1 MSRAVKTRSE
11 VEFAEFLPG
20 VADEDHYSR
29 LVPRYALSSPAVD
42 EAEAVVAEMESRV
55 ASIDARRFR
64 AIELGDG
71 DALIEASRDE
81 STLPLQLHVARIRLA
96 SLKAEFFAAEA
107 ARVRAESSEALTEDT
122 QRIRRLQQRVL
133 EEAARVR
140 QACTAADSAATYLAD
155 RASEAQAE
163 ARHLR
168 RIDPTKTPERLPG
181 VRVDPFRPSAAPP
194 VSEIESLTIN
204 NQRDV
209 VGKNGKPIVQAGA
222 DGKELRVDGYRVR
235 IDGVLIDAD
244 GQPVKGAKRHRSL
257 VRH

>member
-11 VEFAEFLPG
+11 VEFADVLPG

-29 LVPRYALSSPAVD
+29 LVPRYALSTAAID
-42 EAEAVVAEMESRV
+42 QAEAAVADMEARA
-55 ASIDARRFR
+55 ASIDARRVE
-64 AIELGDG
+64 AIESGDS
-71 DALIEASRDE
+71 DALIEALHDE
-81 STLPLQLHVARIRLA
+81 GMLPLQLHTARIRLA
-96 SLKAEFFAAEA
+96 KMKAEFFAAES
-107 ARVRAESSEALTEDT
+107 ARVRAESSEALTESA
-122 QRIRRLQQRVL
+122 QWIKRLQQRVL

-163 ARHLR
+163 TRRLR

-194 VSEIESLTIN
+194 VSEIESLTFN
-204 NQRDV
+204 NQRDI
-209 VGKNGKPIVQAGA
+209 VGKNGKPIVQKGT
-222 DGKELRVDGYRVR
+222 DGKDLRVDGYRVR

-257 VRH
+257 TRD